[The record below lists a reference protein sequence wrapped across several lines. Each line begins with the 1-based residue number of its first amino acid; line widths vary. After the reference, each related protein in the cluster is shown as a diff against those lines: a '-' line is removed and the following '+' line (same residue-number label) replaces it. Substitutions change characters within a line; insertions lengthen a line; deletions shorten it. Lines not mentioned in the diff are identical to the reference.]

1 MASPTD
7 VDLPPRLKTLSQ
19 SINRPAVTL
28 AAIVIALVLGAM
40 RLPILE
46 YLRPLGDFYIA
57 LLKICVL
64 PFLLSTIPLAVR
76 SAMVGGTA
84 GRTIRSLIVW
94 LVELRDNRARTLPS
108 STAAASQQVG
118 HTISATGFIRAGSG

>member
-7 VDLPPRLKTLSQ
+7 VDLPPRLKALSQ

-76 SAMVGGTA
+76 SAPGGRSDERRVGKECGCVRRYSVA
-84 GRTIRSLIVW
+84 PP
-94 LVELRDNRARTLPS
+94 VER
-108 STAAASQQVG
+108 
-118 HTISATGFIRAGSG
+118 